1 MCVLNRVRY
10 ASDVVSP
17 YWISLE
23 LQQQTTD
30 TDSAA
35 AAAAAASRISESV
48 GVAAAGFD
56 REAAACIAVGLF

>member
-35 AAAAAASRISESV
+35 AAAAASRISESV